1 MAKRI
6 ILDLRGCPC
15 PQPVLEIRKAMANHT
30 EMEALVSDKDQVEN
44 IIRMADHSG
53 WANTVEKEDGFYR
66 IFLVEKETSLKTNPQ
81 SVDLNT
87 IEAHKSKSVAPS
99 VLLISTEYM
108 GRGDDDLGRI
118 LMRAFLATIK
128 ECSQIP
134 QTIILLNSGVKLA
147 VKGSP
152 SIEALKELEAEG
164 IKILVCGTCLDFYRF
179 KEDLKVGTVSN
190 MFDIAD
196 TMLAANVLN
205 VS

>member
-1 MAKRI
+1 MAKKI
-6 ILDLRGCPC
+6 ILDLRGRPC
-15 PQPVLEIRKAMANHT
+15 PQPVLEIRKAMANNN

-53 WANTVEKEDGFYR
+53 WANTVEKENDFYR
-66 IFLVEKETSLKTNPQ
+66 IFLVNKEKSMKTDPQ
-81 SVDLNT
+81 SDDLNT
-87 IEAHKSKSVAPS
+87 KEANKSKSVSPS

-147 VKGSP
+147 VKGSQ
-152 SIEALKELEAEG
+152 SIEALKDLETKG
-164 IKILVCGTCLDFYRF
+164 IKILVCGTCLDFYRL
-179 KEDLKVGTVSN
+179 KEDLKVGMVSN
-190 MFDIAD
+190 MYDIAD
-196 TMLAANVLN
+196 TMLGATVLN